1 MRAVTPM
8 CNICSL
14 KCSAPGCDACFS
26 IHIGDDATPES
37 TLEVRCAAH
46 PPDRGRW
53 VYFYDCGD
61 VDFGHSTPFFMR
73 ALVPEPIQH
82 QHPRERAR
90 RYWVG
95 TIGDICYNGACKERV
110 FYGGAGREAYG
121 DWADGLGG
129 EAE

>member
-1 MRAVTPM
+1 MTPM

-37 TLEVRCAAH
+37 TLEVRCSAH

-53 VYFYDCGD
+53 VYFHDCGD
-61 VDFGHSTPFFMR
+61 DDFGHSTPFFMR

-110 FYGGAGREAYG
+110 FYGGAGREACG
-121 DWADGLGG
+121 DGADGLGG
-129 EAE
+129 EG